1 MEEQRDKELK
11 LNVFISASLA
21 GWSIDLGI
29 IAIAG
34 NINNIILVNY
44 ISSLCSITIVWLLS
58 EYMTETKK
66 RRKRIRLNWPKK
78 EQRIWT
84 IYQFINI
91 LVIGFCIK
99 NISIALGIDTVCS
112 KAIVTLPNF
121 LINFIICKGLLKRS
135 TRSL

>member
-1 MEEQRDKELK
+1 MEQQRDKELK
-11 LNVFISASLA
+11 LNVFISASTA

-58 EYMTETKK
+58 EYMTKTKK
-66 RRKRIRLNWPKK
+66 RRTKIRLNWPKK

-84 IYQFINI
+84 AYQFINI
-91 LVIGFCIK
+91 LAIGFCIK
-99 NISIALGIDTVCS
+99 SISLGLGIDTVYS
-112 KAIVTLPNF
+112 KAIITLPNF

-135 TRSL
+135 TRNL